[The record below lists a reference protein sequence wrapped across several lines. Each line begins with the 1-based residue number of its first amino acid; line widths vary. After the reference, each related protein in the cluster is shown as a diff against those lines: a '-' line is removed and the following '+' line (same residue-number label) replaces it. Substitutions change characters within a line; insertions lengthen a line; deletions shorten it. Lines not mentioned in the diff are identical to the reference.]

1 MIRNVIFDLGNVL
14 ISFSPSDYLEK
25 NKYPEN
31 KRKAILADIF
41 RSQEWL
47 LLDNGDIS
55 PERAIESIAGRS
67 SLSRQEIALI
77 LDKRT
82 DIMFPLADN
91 VKIVPELKKQGFRL
105 YYLSNFPADIF
116 PEVKRSYSF
125 FKYFDGG
132 LISAEV
138 RCSKPGSR
146 IFEILIEKYGLV
158 PQECLYVD
166 DLEINVKSAETIGF
180 IGFCTEGS
188 PGIGEEIQNLLR
200 NQTPVSEIR

>member
-14 ISFSPSDYLEK
+14 ISFRPSDYLEK
-25 NKYPEN
+25 NYYPEN
-31 KRKAILADIF
+31 KRKTILADIF

-55 PERAIESIAGRS
+55 PEKAIESIAGRS
-67 SLSRQEIALI
+67 SLSRQEIAHI
-77 LDKRT
+77 FDKRT
-82 DIMFPLADN
+82 DIMFPLVDN
-91 VKIVPELKKQGFRL
+91 IKIVPELQKQGFKL

-116 PEVKRSYSF
+116 PEVKRNYSF

-138 RCSKPGSR
+138 RCSKPGTR
-146 IFEILIEKYGLV
+146 IYEILIEKYGLN
-158 PQECLYVD
+158 PQECLFID

-180 IGFCTEGS
+180 IVFCTEGS
-188 PGIGEEIQNLLR
+188 AGISEEIQKLLS
-200 NQTPVSEIR
+200 NQTFGV

>member
-1 MIRNVIFDLGNVL
+1 MIKNVIFDLGNVL
-14 ISFSPSDYLEK
+14 ISFRPSDYLEK
-25 NKYPEN
+25 NNYPEN

-55 PERAIESIAGRS
+55 PEKAIESIAGRS

-77 LDKRT
+77 FDKRT

-91 VKIVPELKKQGFRL
+91 IKIVPELKKQGFKL

-116 PEVKRSYSF
+116 PEVKRIYSF
-125 FKYFDGG
+125 FKHFDGG

-138 RCSKPGSR
+138 RCSKPGTR
-146 IFEILIEKYGLV
+146 IYEFLIERYGLI
-158 PQECLYVD
+158 PQECLYID
-166 DLEINVKSAETIGF
+166 DLELNVKSAETIGF
-180 IGFCTEGS
+180 TGFCTEGS
-188 PGIGEEIQNLLR
+188 PEIGEEIQNLLS